1 MLTVRNGG
9 TQPVKLSQ
17 VVVND
22 AIWDFEAE
30 PDRTIPRLG
39 SATVTIPYSW
49 VEGEAYEIVL
59 ITSTGTTFD
68 AEVPV
73 AVLTPQFSGE
83 TFWSYALIGTYVGVI
98 PVALGLLWYPF
109 LRRLGSAGMNFV
121 LAMTVGLLAFL
132 VIDTLEE
139 AMEVA
144 AELPGVFSG
153 VPLVVLLTLLT
164 LLGLVGMERL
174 LRRGSRGGEPARHLL
189 PDSPR
194 DRAAQPGGGAGHRG
208 GVRPRGGGP
217 GSVPGRGLH
226 AAQHHRGGR
235 HRRANPEG
243 EAAAG
248 ALPVAGAARR
258 GPAIVG
264 TWIGGFAFS
273 NLLAAIF
280 LAVGAGAIL
289 QVIYEVTR
297 LLLKDS
303 GRSKRPCPLRPRAP
317 HRRSRHERHTPVGG
331 GVEGEESFRRR
342 GPQGGQ
348 VVEAVL
354 PGETV
359 TARAA
364 HASLKGHRKG
374 LARLWPFLGPAF
386 IAAVAYVDPGN
397 FATNIAGGAQL
408 RVHAPVGDPD
418 REPHGDAHPVDVGQ
432 AGDRHGQEP
441 PEVCRERFPRP
452 VTLGLWV
459 QAEVIA
465 MATDLAEF
473 IGAALALNLL
483 SASRSSRLGLM
494 TAVGAFGILEL
505 QRRGFR
511 PWRRRSPPWSG

>member
-1 MLTVRNGG
+1 MGRGGRGPVWVLLGLLPLLGLGVLLAFIVLNGAGVGRQDAPPVEDLCVQRVALPTESEFVLTVRNGG

-139 AMEVA
+139 ALEVA
-144 AELPGVFSG
+144 AELPGIFSG

-174 LRRGSRGGEPARHLL
+174 LRRGREEASRLGTSYRIALGI
-189 PDSPR
+189 
-194 DRAAQPGGGAGHRG
+194 
-208 GVRPRGGGP
+208 
-217 GSVPGRGLH
+217 GLH
-226 AAQHHRGGR
+226 NLGEGLAIGAAF
-235 HRRANPEG
+235 ALG
-243 EAAAG
+243 EAALG
-248 ALPVAGAARR
+248 AFLVVGFTLHNITEGVGIAAPILKERPR
-258 GPAIVG
+258 LAHFLWLALLGGGPAIVG

-297 LLLKDS
+297 LLLKDT
-303 GRSKRPCPLRPRAP
+303 GRSK
-317 HRRSRHERHTPVGG
+317 S
-331 GVEGEESFRRR
+331 
-342 GPQGGQ
+342 
-348 VVEAVL
+348 
-354 PGETV
+354 
-359 TARAA
+359 
-364 HASLKGHRKG
+364 
-374 LARLWPFLGPAF
+374 PA
-386 IAAVAYVDPGN
+386 
-397 FATNIAGGAQL
+397 
-408 RVHAPVGDPD
+408 
-418 REPHGDAHPVDVGQ
+418 
-432 AGDRHGQEP
+432 
-441 PEVCRERFPRP
+441 
-452 VTLGLWV
+452 
-459 QAEVIA
+459 
-465 MATDLAEF
+465 
-473 IGAALALNLL
+473 L
-483 SASRSSRLGLM
+483 SAPNLGGLLTGVAVM
-494 TAVGAFGILEL
+494 YATALLV
-505 QRRGFR
+505 
-511 PWRRRSPPWSG
+511 SV

>member
-1 MLTVRNGG
+1 MGREGRGPVWILLGLLPLLGLGVLLAFIVLNGAGVGRQDAPPVEDLSVQRVALPTESEFVLTVRNGG

-139 AMEVA
+139 ALEIA

-174 LRRGSRGGEPARHLL
+174 LRRGREEASRLGTSYRIALGI
-189 PDSPR
+189 
-194 DRAAQPGGGAGHRG
+194 
-208 GVRPRGGGP
+208 
-217 GSVPGRGLH
+217 GLH
-226 AAQHHRGGR
+226 NLGEGLAIGAAF
-235 HRRANPEG
+235 ALG
-243 EAAAG
+243 EAALG
-248 ALPVAGAARR
+248 AFLVVGFTLHNITEGVGIAAPILKERPELVHFLWLALLGG

-303 GRSKRPCPLRPRAP
+303 GRSK
-317 HRRSRHERHTPVGG
+317 S
-331 GVEGEESFRRR
+331 
-342 GPQGGQ
+342 
-348 VVEAVL
+348 
-354 PGETV
+354 
-359 TARAA
+359 
-364 HASLKGHRKG
+364 
-374 LARLWPFLGPAF
+374 PA
-386 IAAVAYVDPGN
+386 
-397 FATNIAGGAQL
+397 
-408 RVHAPVGDPD
+408 
-418 REPHGDAHPVDVGQ
+418 
-432 AGDRHGQEP
+432 
-441 PEVCRERFPRP
+441 
-452 VTLGLWV
+452 
-459 QAEVIA
+459 
-465 MATDLAEF
+465 
-473 IGAALALNLL
+473 L
-483 SASRSSRLGLM
+483 SAPNLGGLLTGVAVM
-494 TAVGAFGILEL
+494 YATALLV
-505 QRRGFR
+505 
-511 PWRRRSPPWSG
+511 SV

>member
-1 MLTVRNGG
+1 MGREERGPGWIFLGLLPLLGLGVLLALIVLNGAGVGRQDAPPVEDLSVQRVALPTESEFVLTVRNGG

-139 AMEVA
+139 ALEVA

-174 LRRGSRGGEPARHLL
+174 LRRGREEASRLGTSYRIALGI
-189 PDSPR
+189 
-194 DRAAQPGGGAGHRG
+194 
-208 GVRPRGGGP
+208 
-217 GSVPGRGLH
+217 GLH
-226 AAQHHRGGR
+226 NLGEGLAIGAAF
-235 HRRANPEG
+235 ALG
-243 EAAAG
+243 EAALG
-248 ALPVAGAARR
+248 AFLVVGFTLHNITEGVGIAAPILKERPR
-258 GPAIVG
+258 LAHFLWLALLGGGPAIVG

-297 LLLKDS
+297 LLLKDT
-303 GRSKRPCPLRPRAP
+303 GRSK
-317 HRRSRHERHTPVGG
+317 S
-331 GVEGEESFRRR
+331 
-342 GPQGGQ
+342 
-348 VVEAVL
+348 
-354 PGETV
+354 
-359 TARAA
+359 
-364 HASLKGHRKG
+364 
-374 LARLWPFLGPAF
+374 PA
-386 IAAVAYVDPGN
+386 
-397 FATNIAGGAQL
+397 
-408 RVHAPVGDPD
+408 
-418 REPHGDAHPVDVGQ
+418 
-432 AGDRHGQEP
+432 
-441 PEVCRERFPRP
+441 
-452 VTLGLWV
+452 
-459 QAEVIA
+459 
-465 MATDLAEF
+465 
-473 IGAALALNLL
+473 L
-483 SASRSSRLGLM
+483 SAPNLGGLLTGVAVM
-494 TAVGAFGILEL
+494 YATALLV
-505 QRRGFR
+505 
-511 PWRRRSPPWSG
+511 SV